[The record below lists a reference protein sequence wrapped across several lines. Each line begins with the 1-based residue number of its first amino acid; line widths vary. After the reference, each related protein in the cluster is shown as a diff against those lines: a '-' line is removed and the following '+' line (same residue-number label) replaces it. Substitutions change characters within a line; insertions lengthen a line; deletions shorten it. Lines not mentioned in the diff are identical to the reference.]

1 MRAPYHSPHEGPR
14 STSDLRARAQS
25 LRGQLPERRQSS
37 PPPEHGKRLGTI
49 LRPKDDEELR
59 ISWCEYEGHPYLS
72 VRFWCRGD
80 DGQSWPDKHRGFSI
94 RVRELADF
102 ADAIAEALGL
112 AEEHLGSRPPQQQP
126 QRRAGGD
133 RRTWH
138 PSQLP
143 PTGVEPGPAFDEFEG
158 GAR

>member
-1 MRAPYHSPHEGPR
+1 
-14 STSDLRARAQS
+14 LRDRAQS
-25 LRGQLPERRQSS
+25 LRGRLPERRQSN
-37 PPPEHGKRLGTI
+37 PPPEHGRRLATI
-49 LRPKDDEELR
+49 PRPKDDEELR

-80 DGQSWPDKHRGFSI
+80 DGQFWPDKHRGFSI

-112 AEEHLGSRPPQQQP
+112 AEEYLSSRSPQQQP

-143 PTGVEPGPAFDEFEG
+143 PGVETGPAFDEFAEG
-158 GAR
+158 SAR